1 MNDYKKLIDKD
12 IRELGVRMENFQ
24 KEFAD
29 YKVMK
34 KHTDT
39 IGKYLKTRL
48 NFLTQE
54 IDALKEILEEQD

>member
-1 MNDYKKLIDKD
+1 MSDYKKLIDKD
-12 IRELGVRMENFQ
+12 IRELSFRMENLQ
-24 KEFAD
+24 KESAD
-29 YKVMK
+29 YQVMK

-48 NFLTQE
+48 DSLTQE